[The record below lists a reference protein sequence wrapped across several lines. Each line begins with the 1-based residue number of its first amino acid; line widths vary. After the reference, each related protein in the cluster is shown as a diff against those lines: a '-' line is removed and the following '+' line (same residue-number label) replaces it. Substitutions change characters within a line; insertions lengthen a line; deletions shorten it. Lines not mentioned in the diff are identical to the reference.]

1 MLFNLEEKMIQR
13 KILKRYT
20 DIPALIYL
28 LQKREI
34 TLLDPASWDDKND
47 IFFMEQYKT
56 RKTLK
61 SLLALCFTQA
71 SETFHHWKVFANGSS
86 GVCITFKRSELLN
99 LLSEQTEIRH
109 KKVDY
114 KKLNQIK
121 EFLIADEDLPF
132 CKRHGYLDEGEYRV
146 IYENANDAQSIKNI
160 SINLSCIEKI
170 TFSPFIPQPLFE
182 AMKEII
188 TKIPG
193 CEKLKLYRSTLVNN
207 LNWQSSIA

>member
-1 MLFNLEEKMIQR
+1 MIQR

-20 DIPALIYL
+20 DIPALIYM
-28 LQKREI
+28 LQKCEI

-47 IFFMEQYKT
+47 IFFMQQYKSKKEL
-56 RKTLK
+56 KT
-61 SLLALCFTQA
+61 LLALCFTKA

-99 LLSEQTEIRH
+99 LLSEKTGIRH
-109 KKVDY
+109 EIVVY
-114 KKLNQIK
+114 KKLNQVK
-121 EFLIADEDLPF
+121 GSLIAVEDLPF

-146 IYENANDAQSIKNI
+146 IYENANEALPIKNI

-170 TFSPFIPQPLFE
+170 TFSPFISIPLFE

-193 CEKLKLYRSTLVNN
+193 CEKLKLDRSTLVNN
-207 LNWQSSIA
+207 PNWQSSIA